1 MTTISIARTGVAPM
15 NSPNSARSFNARPC
29 LPPPECEPLAHL
41 SAKVAVVIKAQERHD
56 YKLDQIACTQEAIL
70 DTLVAILRTGAI

>member
-1 MTTISIARTGVAPM
+1 
-15 NSPNSARSFNARPC
+15 
-29 LPPPECEPLAHL
+29 
-41 SAKVAVVIKAQERHD
+41 VVIKAQERHD